1 MALREEFPLEGSE
14 YLGGR
19 SDGWEYRTVF
29 AGGTTEKSYAM
40 VRKFLREEGYA
51 DVPLPESVEQLR
63 LFRLAKRTRQ
73 IRLFEENGYI
83 HNPVKILFPPPG
95 AEKRGSLIL
104 CIYNEKA
111 PNHLLRFHGLV

>member
-1 MALREEFPLEGSE
+1 MALRETFPEDGDE

-19 SDGWEYRTVF
+19 SNGWEYRTVF

-51 DVPLPESVEQLR
+51 DIPLPATVEELR
-63 LFRLAKRTRQ
+63 LFRRAKRTRQ
-73 IRLFEENGYI
+73 MRLFEEDGYV
-83 HNPVKILFPPPG
+83 HNPVKVLFPPPG

-104 CIYNEKA
+104 CLYNEKVSD
-111 PNHLLRFHGLV
+111 HLLRFHGII